1 MTNKKR
7 VEQEI
12 ERLVWLVEKD
22 FLSLYSNNKNT
33 SDFQREIEPL
43 HKEHTNI
50 LNTIQ
55 KALENARVE
64 ICQEGVFFILGRL
77 DLSSHQMNKQI
88 LQIVCSFLG
97 NDQLLVDSL
106 SLSQNLF
113 CSDIDSLIDYLEG
126 NKSVRRLDLSNNHL
140 GPLVLN
146 KFAVLLKN
154 NNQTLEE
161 INFDSSRLGTE
172 SFLLLTRLLIGN
184 KTLKKF
190 SALNNFDKCNSD
202 VLLHLHQLIKNNRSL
217 VELKI
222 SDPKDFN
229 EEEILVWKKI
239 TSIFEK
245 NKRNHKKINQ
255 EKRVNKLLSIHR
267 KKLKRKIRL
276 EKLQSRRK
284 KNENIQN
291 KSQFLSEKNEGKSVV
306 YKPRKFTKQLP
317 PVTKKEKI
325 RAKEIIVIGEKAIAE
340 RNEKISFKRKDNKK
354 TITRLSSGV
363 KEYVEKND
371 EEGFTIIEEEEK
383 KLTKNKKKEEFA
395 FENVLNTYDYIE
407 EEMNEDQFNKNDQ
420 NKETIFI
427 EEWEKNGFEV
437 DTDEYQKFEEQNNR
451 HINRLLRSSNN
462 FKKIYSFSFP
472 NKKIN

>member
-12 ERLVWLVEKD
+12 EKLVGLVEKD
-22 FLSLYSNNKNT
+22 FLSLGSNNKNT
-33 SDFQREIEPL
+33 SNSQRDIGPL
-43 HKEHTNI
+43 LKEHIRI
-50 LNTIQ
+50 LNSIQ

-64 ICQEGVFFILGRL
+64 ICQEGVFFILGFL

-97 NDQLLVDSL
+97 NDQLIVNSL

-113 CSDIDSLIDYLEG
+113 CSDIDSLLDYLEG
-126 NKSVRRLDLSNNHL
+126 NKSVRKLDLSNNHL
-140 GPLVLN
+140 GPIVLN

-184 KTLKKF
+184 KTLTKF
-190 SALNNFDKCNSD
+190 SALNNFDKCNLNM
-202 VLLHLHQLIKNNRSL
+202 LLHLHQLIKNNRSL

-222 SDPKDFN
+222 SDPKVFN
-229 EEEILVWKKI
+229 EEEMMVWKKI

-245 NKRNHKKINQ
+245 NKRNHKIMNK
-255 EKRVNKLLSIHR
+255 EKRTNKLLSIHQ
-267 KKLKRKIRL
+267 KKLKKIIIF
-276 EKLQSRRK
+276 EKLQSQAK

-291 KSQFLSEKNEGKSVV
+291 KSQLLFEKKRGKNVLC
-306 YKPRKFTKQLP
+306 KHQNFDQRLTNK
-317 PVTKKEKI
+317 TKKEKI
-325 RAKEIIVIGEKAIAE
+325 RENETSLIGENEITKMS
-340 RNEKISFKRKDNKK
+340 EKIILRKKDNKR
-354 TITRLSSGV
+354 TLVEITSDG
-363 KEYVEKND
+363 KEYVEKSE

-383 KLTKNKKKEEFA
+383 LKEEFN
-395 FENVLNTYDYIE
+395 FENVLNTYDLIE
-407 EEMNEDQFNKNDQ
+407 EEMKDQFSINDQ

-427 EEWEKNGFEV
+427 EEWEKNCFEV
-437 DTDEYQKFEEQNNR
+437 DTNEYQKFEEQNNS
-451 HINRLLRSSNN
+451 HISRLLQTSNN
-462 FKKIYSFSFP
+462 FKKKYSLSFL
-472 NKKIN
+472 NKK